1 MNVEL
6 KDVSTYMLIQFAKGR
21 ASFDLVYQE
30 IYNFLIINNVFNYQ
44 VLNDKLMDTNLNLS
58 FSAIGEL
65 RSKLENVI
73 ERVSFINSNSQ
84 ISELPIFT
92 FDIYNSAKI
101 DIDTCN
107 ITDKSVFGTSLI
119 HRSPTYA
126 VSSGIECYLG
136 KHSILEIKHLLGFL
150 TIPEFRNGLTI
161 LNPVLKLDK
170 IRKYAGAVCFYEQ
183 QVVRQ
188 YLETKK
194 LGVNVFDLNF
204 SSKYQLVSEYLS
216 DIVDY
221 FLMVSND
228 ESVWCSM
235 TEVQRK
241 KFRQIAY
248 STLEKGFNI
257 PYQKNQLI
265 TEIANYTT
273 LGELENDICFEQDI
287 PVVTDNGI
295 LYVRDVPIKR
305 FTRALEKR

>member
-107 ITDKSVFGTSLI
+107 ITDRGVFGTSLI

-126 VSSGIECYLG
+126 VSSGIECCLG
-136 KHSILEIKHLLGFL
+136 KHSILE
-150 TIPEFRNGLTI
+150 
-161 LNPVLKLDK
+161 
-170 IRKYAGAVCFYEQ
+170 
-183 QVVRQ
+183 
-188 YLETKK
+188 
-194 LGVNVFDLNF
+194 
-204 SSKYQLVSEYLS
+204 
-216 DIVDY
+216 
-221 FLMVSND
+221 
-228 ESVWCSM
+228 
-235 TEVQRK
+235 
-241 KFRQIAY
+241 
-248 STLEKGFNI
+248 
-257 PYQKNQLI
+257 
-265 TEIANYTT
+265 
-273 LGELENDICFEQDI
+273 
-287 PVVTDNGI
+287 
-295 LYVRDVPIKR
+295 
-305 FTRALEKR
+305 